1 MIYTLDD
8 LHLFYKPGDQI
19 SNKDGTRK
27 VISFIPDMDDF
38 NEKYRILNLKRLYY
52 KKDPKYE
59 ALPQY
64 EILHMQAC
72 LSYAVQQYGVGNV
85 PPIVLTIFNYMDLD
99 NFICQ
104 SMRQKY
110 GNITPLDA
118 EVIGKNRL
126 NTIHRN
132 YAIHELEW
140 YISSNFA
147 MIAAKNGLSPVMMNC
162 VQACIIAYMARLFVC
177 PEELAPMK
185 VTLGK
190 FPKLAPYFYPY
201 LNRLGAGQTDM
212 KRPWTMNDL
221 TPEENEYY
229 HKLLNIQNITLKDN
243 IREYLESREYS
254 YATHCAMNRPPVT
267 IMESICYSYN
277 INYINKM
284 IIN

>member
-1 MIYTLDD
+1 MNYTLDD

-38 NEKYRILNLKRLYY
+38 NEKYRILNLNRLYY

-64 EILHMQAC
+64 GILHMQAC

-132 YAIHELEW
+132 FAIHELEW
-140 YISSNFA
+140 YIRSDFA
-147 MIAAKNGLSPVMMNC
+147 IIAAKNGLSPVMMNC

-177 PEELAPMK
+177 PEELTPMK
-185 VTLGK
+185 VTLAR

-201 LNRLGAGQTDM
+201 LDRLGAGQTDM
-212 KRPWTMNDL
+212 KRPWTMNEL

-229 HKLLNIQNITLKDN
+229 HKLLNIQNITLRDN
-243 IREYLESREYS
+243 IRTYLGSREYS